1 MSIRRYI
8 FILLIK
14 NKNYKMF
21 QKYNM
26 SRPKTHTKHEP
37 SQNMNHFFDQL
48 HLNKDITSDI
58 KFM

>member
-1 MSIRRYI
+1 
-8 FILLIK
+8 
-14 NKNYKMF
+14 MF

-48 HLNKDITSDI
+48 HLNKDITRDI